1 MGTKI
6 RKFAFTHNIHTLS
19 RAAYLLL
26 GRIARITYVDAAY
39 CYRPS
44 SVVCRSVTLVSPAKM
59 AQPIELPLG
68 LRTWVGV
75 RRGSR
80 SSMGRGNFKRE
91 RGVPL

>member
-1 MGTKI
+1 MAINGNKI

-26 GRIARITYVDAAY
+26 GRIDRITYVDAAY

-59 AQPIELPLG
+59 HGSTDRVAVWIEDSG
-68 LRTWVGV
+68 GC
-75 RRGSR
+75 
-80 SSMGRGNFKRE
+80 
-91 RGVPL
+91 